1 MYKNCFK
8 YWIKNTLDG
17 KFMDCLYYQVGI
29 IEVSTNHIHEGDW
42 SSLEEYLMVTPS
54 GASPTRHEATISSLR
69 HVSKSSGRS
78 LEPDDPHSM
87 FPGDNVLPVVDK
99 EENVRVRVKL
109 CLENNIQACGDY
121 VEAESEYRMYCVDKV
136 PSNTE

>member
-1 MYKNCFK
+1 MACF
-8 YWIKNTLDG
+8 
-17 KFMDCLYYQVGI
+17 YYQVGI

-121 VEAESEYRMYCVDKV
+121 VEAESEYRLYFVGNVQVTQK
-136 PSNTE
+136 NNNEYWLQHFAIL